1 MYILKYNNQNM
12 KTISISLLLSF
23 LMAVS
28 SCSGEKSE
36 GTKKTTEEVKPATEQ
51 AQIPVGLNIGQRAP
65 DLEYSSPDGQL
76 FKLSSLKGKVVLIDF
91 WAGWC
96 GPCRRENPN
105 VVSTYHEFK
114 DKSFKNGEGFT
125 VYSVSL
131 DATKE
136 AWMDAITQDKL
147 VWKYHV
153 SDLKH
158 WQSEPAAMY
167 QVRGIPAS
175 FLIDGNGVIVGKNLR
190 GPALG
195 AKLTELLK

>member
-1 MYILKYNNQNM
+1 M
-12 KTISISLLLSF
+12 KTISISLLFSF
-23 LMAVS
+23 LIAVS

-36 GTKKTTEEVKPATEQ
+36 GAKKVAEKAQLTEEVTPDSEKK
-51 AQIPVGLNIGQRAP
+51 IVPVGLNMGQRAP
-65 DLEYSSPDGQL
+65 ELEYSSPDGQL
-76 FKLSSLKGKVVLIDF
+76 LKLSSLKGKVVLIDF

-105 VVSTYHEFK
+105 VVNTYHQFK

-131 DATKE
+131 DATKD
-136 AWMDAITQDKL
+136 AWMDAISQDKL

-175 FLIDGNGVIVGKNLR
+175 FLIDGDGVIIGKNLR